1 MKKNRIVLLGI
12 LLSCASLSLVACGA
26 EENVNESLDS
36 VTFVLDW
43 TPNTNHTGLY
53 VAKEL
58 GFFQEEGIE
67 VDIKQPPEDGATSL
81 VATGRADFGVDFQ
94 DYLAPAFENSM
105 PITAVAA
112 VVQHNNSG
120 IMSLKS
126 KNIKTPKDL
135 EGKTYATPNLQ
146 IETAMMEYI
155 VAKDGG
161 SYDNVIKVPSTVT
174 DVVSALNTNIDAVW
188 EYYSWEGISAKLN
201 GLDTNFMYF
210 KDIEPAFDYYTP
222 VIIANNAFL
231 NNKPDLARR
240 FLKALS
246 KGYEYAVSEPSES
259 ADILLKSAPELDYEI
274 VHESQEYLTSEY
286 ISDAAQWGYIDPSRW
301 NNYYNWLYEND
312 LTVKL
317 PENGGFTNE
326 YLPNTP

>member
-1 MKKNRIVLLGI
+1 MKKSRIVLLG
-12 LLSCASLSLVACGA
+12 LLVGCISFSSVACGVEDNA
-26 EENVNESLDS
+26 NKSLDS

-58 GFFQEEGIE
+58 GFFEEEGIE

-105 PITAVAA
+105 PVTAVAA
-112 VVQHNNSG
+112 VLQHNNSG
-120 IMSLKS
+120 IISLKS

-135 EGKTYATPNLQ
+135 EGKRYATPSLQ
-146 IETAMMEYI
+146 IETAMMDYI
-155 VAKDGG
+155 VTKDGG
-161 SYDNVIKVPSTVT
+161 TYDRVIKVPSTVT
-174 DVVSALNTNIDAVW
+174 DVVSALKTNVDSVW
-188 EYYSWEGISAKLN
+188 VYYSWDGLGAKLN

-210 KDIEPAFDYYTP
+210 KDIEPVFDYYTP

-231 NNKPDLARR
+231 NNKPDLAKR

-246 KGYEYAVSEPSES
+246 KGYEYAVEAPVES
-259 ADILLKSAPELDYEI
+259 ADILLKNAPELDSEI
-274 VHESQEYLTSEY
+274 VYESQNYLASEY
-286 ISDAAQWGYIDPSRW
+286 ISDASQWGYIDPSRW
-301 NNYYNWLYEND
+301 NGYYNWLYEND
-312 LTVKL
+312 LIVKL
-317 PENGGFTNE
+317 PDNSGFTNE
-326 YLPNTP
+326 YLP

>member
-1 MKKNRIVLLGI
+1 MKKSRIILLG
-12 LLSCASLSLVACGA
+12 LLVSCISFSSVACGV
-26 EENVNESLDS
+26 EENVNKSLDS

-58 GFFQEEGIE
+58 GFFEEEGIE

-105 PITAVAA
+105 PVTAVAA
-112 VVQHNNSG
+112 VLQHNNSG
-120 IMSLKS
+120 IISLKS

-135 EGKTYATPNLQ
+135 EGKRYATPNLQ
-146 IETAMMEYI
+146 IETAMMDYI
-155 VAKDGG
+155 VSKDDGN
-161 SYDNVIKVPSTVT
+161 YDKVIKIPSTVT
-174 DVVSALNTNIDAVW
+174 DIVSALKTNIDSVW
-188 EYYSWEGISAKLN
+188 VYYSWDGIGAKLS

-210 KDIEPAFDYYTP
+210 KDIEPVFDYYTP

-231 NNKPDLARR
+231 NNKPDLAKR

-246 KGYEYAVSEPSES
+246 KGYEYAVEAPTES
-259 ADILLKSAPELDYEI
+259 ADILLKNAPELDSEI
-274 VHESQEYLTSEY
+274 VYESQNYLASEY
-286 ISDAAQWGYIDPSRW
+286 ISDASQWGYIDPSRW
-301 NNYYNWLYEND
+301 NGYYNWLYEND

-326 YLPNTP
+326 YLP